1 MPLISVIVPVYRVE
15 AYLAR
20 CLDSVRAQTYPH
32 WECILVDD
40 GSPDGSGEICDQY
53 AKTDARFRVLHRT
66 NGGLSAARNDGMRMA
81 SGEWY
86 FFLDSDDWLH
96 PDALALLFAAAQET
110 ESDVA
115 MCDYV
120 RVSEWQ
126 EAQPIAA
133 PARELLSGE
142 EALQR
147 LYRPHRT
154 KYVIAT
160 CKLWKR
166 SLWEG
171 FAFPEGRI
179 HEDEA
184 TAPRLY
190 WNATRVVRLDAQL
203 YYYYFAPN
211 SITTSP
217 YTPRRLDYLTALEEH
232 FDFFREKGR
241 EDIAQLT
248 AQQYIRAG
256 WEQGEQIRRTLQDA
270 SLAKEV
276 EARVLAFC
284 RARDLWVT
292 YSQRAGL
299 CGETSK
305 WRLRA
310 AKIRDLLHEEGA
322 AGCLKYYWNKFK
334 R

>member
-1 MPLISVIVPVYRVE
+1 MPVISVIVPVYRVE

-20 CLDSVRAQTYPH
+20 CLDSVLAQTYPN

-53 AKTDARFRVLHRT
+53 AAKDARFRVVHRA
-66 NGGLSAARNDGMRMA
+66 NGGLSAARNSGMRAA

-86 FFLDSDDWLH
+86 FFLDSDDWIH
-96 PDALALLFAAAQET
+96 PNALALLLSAAEET
-110 ESDVA
+110 ASEVA
-115 MCDYV
+115 LCDYI

-126 EAQPIAA
+126 EPQSVATSP
-133 PARELLSGE
+133 REVLSGE

-166 SLWEG
+166 TLWEN
-171 FAFPEGRI
+171 FSFPEGRI

-190 WNATRVVRLDAQL
+190 WRASRVVFLDVPL
-203 YYYYFAPN
+203 YYYCYNPS
-211 SITTSP
+211 SITTAPYSP
-217 YTPRRLDYLTALEEH
+217 HRLDFLTALEEH
-232 FDFFREKGR
+232 FDFFRGQGR
-241 EDIAQLT
+241 EDLAEQTI
-248 AQQYIRAG
+248 QQYIRAG
-256 WEQGEQIRRTLQDA
+256 WEQGEQIRRTLRDFA
-270 SLAKEV
+270 LAEKV
-276 EARVLAFC
+276 EARVLDFC
-284 RARDLWVT
+284 RERGLWVT

-299 CGETSK
+299 RGESSK
-305 WRLRA
+305 WRLRL
-310 AKIRDLLHEEGA
+310 AKIRDLLHEKGFG
-322 AGCLKYYWNKFK
+322 GCVAYYWNKLK